1 MQNVIKTEKNVEV
14 EEKKMKITK
23 WEMGDYSLIRF
34 ITEGESWVRW
44 DTRTADRP
52 AMPKISIEDDLD
64 DLSKLGVIVVDW
76 PSIGSVD
83 TVGAREFANRI
94 NLASDA
100 AEKLQEIMEENWDER

>member
-1 MQNVIKTEKNVEV
+1 MQNVIKTEKNVEI

-23 WEMGDYSLIRF
+23 WEMGDYSLVRF
-34 ITEGESWVRW
+34 ITEGQSWVRW

-100 AEKLQEIMEENWDER
+100 AEKLQEIMEENWEER

>member
-1 MQNVIKTEKNVEV
+1 MQNVIKTEKNVE
-14 EEKKMKITK
+14 EKKMKITK
-23 WEMGDYSLIRF
+23 WDMGDYSLIRF

-52 AMPKISIEDDLD
+52 AMPKLSINDDLD
-64 DLSKLGVIVVDW
+64 DLSNPGVIEVDW

-100 AEKLQEIMEENWDER
+100 AEKFQEIMEENWNER